1 MQQLRHFI
9 AKLFTNKLFRYL
21 VSGSSAAVVEYSLFN
36 LLFYIILKNHS
47 AALLTSQITS
57 YLSGLLTAFLLHH
70 FWTFKTPDANHTN
83 SGKKQF
89 IMYSAVSLTNLV
101 LSSFILVILKENLH
115 FYPWLAKI
123 ITMGMVVS
131 WNFLILNKII
141 FKTEANHD

>member
-1 MQQLRHFI
+1 MQQLHRFI
-9 AKLFTNKLFRYL
+9 AKIFTNKLFRYL
-21 VSGSSAAVVEYSLFN
+21 VSGGSAAVVEYSLFN
-36 LLFYIILKNHS
+36 LLFYIVLKNQS
-47 AALLTSQITS
+47 TALLTSQITS

-70 FWTFKTPDANHTN
+70 FWTFKTTGASHAN

-123 ITMGMVVS
+123 ITMGMIVT

-141 FKTEANHD
+141 FKTEVKHD